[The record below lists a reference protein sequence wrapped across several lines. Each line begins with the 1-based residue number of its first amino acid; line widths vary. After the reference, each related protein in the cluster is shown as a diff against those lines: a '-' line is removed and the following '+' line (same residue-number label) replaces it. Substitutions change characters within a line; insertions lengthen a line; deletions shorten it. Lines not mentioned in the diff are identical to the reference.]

1 MRLGLFATWPRQINP
16 NRRKAWNVSGRFSCF
31 VTRSLIL
38 LYHPIL
44 RILWPHSKAR
54 VQPFI
59 GIGAVP
65 SVITGNPDPAMIST
79 SHVERNNRTMRT
91 FLRRVTR
98 LSLGFSKKSEN
109 LQHAVAL
116 HIVCYNFCRV
126 HRTLRATPA
135 MEAGITDHV
144 WTIQE
149 LVAV

>member
-79 SHVERNNRTMRT
+79 SHVERNNRTINYRGTIIISRVRQSLPIQDRT
-91 FLRRVTR
+91 AIWFGAIERFIAQRPAGKLFDLLET
-98 LSLGFSKKSEN
+98 GEI
-109 LQHAVAL
+109 VAWDIR
-116 HIVCYNFCRV
+116 H
-126 HRTLRATPA
+126 T
-135 MEAGITDHV
+135 E
-144 WTIQE
+144 
-149 LVAV
+149 